1 MRPARPAHIAV
12 ALMMARLLDGPATV
26 REIAEETGLT
36 EFSTRCYVRAMRARR
51 VVYVAS
57 WELDTAGRQ
66 TLAAYKL
73 GKRPDAVRIPPLTR
87 AQMARNYR
95 ARKRDAQLLGI
106 AA

>member
-1 MRPARPAHIAV
+1 MRPARPAHLAV
-12 ALMMARLLDGPATV
+12 ALMMARLLEGPATV
-26 REIAEETGLT
+26 RDIADETGLT
-36 EFSTRCYVRAMRARR
+36 EFSTRGYMRAMRRYR
-51 VVYVAS
+51 VVYVAA
-57 WELDTAGRQ
+57 WELDAAGRQ

-73 GKRPDAVRIPPLTR
+73 GKRPDAVRVPPMTR